1 MDGREDVGRRLRPG
15 PQAFHHELEDLARER
30 VVAGVEHLAVALDGV
45 PHEGFEIRVD
55 LGLDEDPEHP
65 EGASPE
71 REGVPVAGGA
81 GADAEDA
88 GQGVEPLREGER
100 PPGRGRGDRVAR
112 KARQVRFLD
121 GFRDLAGFSVRAC
134 VAGAHV
140 ALEVGELA
148 DHGGDEVALVEL
160 RRAHRGG
167 RLLRVEPGR
176 ARHVADEDRHP
187 VGLRGHRAEPLLEH
201 DPREC
206 RPVGRQGLLPIGVDE
221 ERRVLEAGPD
231 HPFVPGPDRL
241 RPPALDVAD
250 GDEGSLQPAALVLDR
265 EVALVALQGGR
276 DHPARKIEEPL
287 FEPSGDRH
295 RPLDEGG
302 HLVEEVVPRDRP
314 AAEAGRRVRDE
325 SLDEPPALAERG
337 EHPTGTPELLH
348 VFARVG
354 EGDRVPVMKA
364 VAAGVAPGPDPEDGG
379 LDDLGS
385 EEQHDPVNRPHELR
399 VAVSPAHATGDRK
412 LGERRLDHV
421 RDEVRGGAR
430 RLLDP
435 VHEPGPLG
443 GLEPVEIA
451 GVHPAGA
458 GEAEGG
464 PGRLPV
470 AVERGREGRPP
481 AFARSSG
488 DASRNAARDE
498 GEPAGGGEGL
508 DRAAGETDPREPLAH
523 RVRKRFGEAAQALR
537 RELLGADLSEE
548 VAPSGLS
555 HRPPPSR
562 TRGRCVA
569 AGETRAARA
578 GRARL
583 GPRRA

>member
-1 MDGREDVGRRLRPG
+1 M
-15 PQAFHHELEDLARER
+15 
-30 VVAGVEHLAVALDGV
+30 
-45 PHEGFEIRVD
+45 
-55 LGLDEDPEHP
+55 
-65 EGASPE
+65 
-71 REGVPVAGGA
+71 
-81 GADAEDA
+81 
-88 GQGVEPLREGER
+88 
-100 PPGRGRGDRVAR
+100 
-112 KARQVRFLD
+112 
-121 GFRDLAGFSVRAC
+121 
-134 VAGAHV
+134 
-140 ALEVGELA
+140 
-148 DHGGDEVALVEL
+148 
-160 RRAHRGG
+160 
-167 RLLRVEPGR
+167 
-176 ARHVADEDRHP
+176 ADEDRHP

-201 DPREC
+201 DPLEC
-206 RPVGRQGLLPIGVDE
+206 RPVGRQWLLPIGADE

-231 HPFVPGPDRL
+231 HPLVSGPDRL
-241 RPPALDVAD
+241 RPAALDVAD
-250 GDEGSLQPAALVLDR
+250 GDEGSLQPAALVLDG

-276 DHPARKIEEPL
+276 DHPARKIEEAL

-435 VHEPGPLG
+435 VHEPGSPWG
-443 GLEPVEIA
+443 
-451 GVHPAGA
+451 
-458 GEAEGG
+458 
-464 PGRLPV
+464 
-470 AVERGREGRPP
+470 
-481 AFARSSG
+481 S
-488 DASRNAARDE
+488 
-498 GEPAGGGEGL
+498 
-508 DRAAGETDPREPLAH
+508 
-523 RVRKRFGEAAQALR
+523 
-537 RELLGADLSEE
+537 
-548 VAPSGLS
+548 
-555 HRPPPSR
+555 
-562 TRGRCVA
+562 
-569 AGETRAARA
+569 RA
-578 GRARL
+578 GRDRRRP
-583 GPRRA
+583 PRRSGRIRGRPGSAARRRRTRPRGPAPGVRAFVRGRFPERRAR